1 MAELTPTIRAFLSE
15 IRFAALATINKD
27 GTPQQSTMWYELDG
41 DTILMN
47 TKAGRLKHRNLQRDS
62 RASICVLDGYR
73 WVTIS
78 GTVEMNDDQTV
89 AQADIRRLAIRYHGQ
104 EKGERQSREKF
115 SQEHR
120 VTVRLKIEKVTSEDV

>member
-1 MAELTPTIRAFLSE
+1 MEELTVSIQAFLSE
-15 IRFAALATINKD
+15 TRFAALATINKD
-27 GTPQQSTMWYELDG
+27 GTPQQSTMWYALDS

-47 TKAGRLKHRNLQRDS
+47 TKAGRLKHRNLQRDP
-62 RASICVLDGYR
+62 RASVCVLDGYR

-78 GTVEMNDDQTV
+78 GIVELNDDQSV

-104 EKGERQSREKF
+104 EKGERLSHEKF
-115 SQEHR
+115 SKEHR

>member
-1 MAELTPTIRAFLSE
+1 MVELTPSIRAFLNE
-15 IRFAALATINKD
+15 TRFAALATINKD
-27 GTPQQSTMWYELDG
+27 GTPQQSTMWYALDG

-47 TKAGRLKHRNLQRDS
+47 TKAGRLKHRNLQRDP
-62 RASICVLDGYR
+62 RASICVPDGYR

-78 GTVEMNDDQTV
+78 GTVEMNDDQAV

-120 VTVRLKIEKVTSEDV
+120 VTVRFKIEKVVSEDV

>member
-1 MAELTPTIRAFLSE
+1 MAELTPSIREFLSE
-15 IRFAALATINKD
+15 TRFAALATINKD
-27 GTPQQSTMWYELDG
+27 GTPQQSTMWYALDG

-47 TKAGRLKHRNLQRDS
+47 TKAGRLKHRNLLRDP
-62 RASICVLDGYR
+62 RASICVPDGYR

-78 GTVEMNDDQTV
+78 GTVELNDDQAV
-89 AQADIRRLAIRYHGQ
+89 AQADIRQLAIRYHGQ

-120 VTVRLKIEKVTSEDV
+120 VTVRLKIEKVVSEDV

>member
-1 MAELTPTIRAFLSE
+1 MVELPPSIRAFLNE
-15 IRFAALATINKD
+15 TRFAALATINKD
-27 GTPQQSTMWYELDG
+27 GTPQQSTMWYALDG

-47 TKAGRLKHRNLQRDS
+47 TKAGRLKHRNLQRDP
-62 RASICVLDGYR
+62 RASICVPDGYR

-78 GTVEMNDDQTV
+78 GTVEMNDDQAV

-120 VTVRLKIEKVTSEDV
+120 VTVRLKIEKVASEDV

>member
-1 MAELTPTIRAFLSE
+1 MAELTPSIQAFLSE
-15 IRFAALATINKD
+15 TRFAALATINKD
-27 GTPQQSTMWYELDG
+27 GTPQQSTMWYALDG

-47 TKAGRLKHRNLQRDS
+47 TKAGRLKHRNLQRDP

-78 GTVEMNDDQTV
+78 GTVEMNDDQSV

-120 VTVRLKIEKVTSEDV
+120 VTVRLTIEKVTSEDV

>member
-1 MAELTPTIRAFLSE
+1 MAELTPSIRAFLDE
-15 IRFAALATINKD
+15 TRFAALATINKD
-27 GTPQQSTMWYELDG
+27 GTPQQSTMWYALDG

-47 TKAGRLKHRNLQRDS
+47 TKAGRFKHRNLQRDP

-78 GTVEMNDDQTV
+78 GTVELNDDQSI

-115 SQEHR
+115 SKEHR

>member
-1 MAELTPTIRAFLSE
+1 MVELTPSIRAFLNE
-15 IRFAALATINKD
+15 TRFAALATINKD
-27 GTPQQSTMWYELDG
+27 GTPQQSTMWYALDG

-47 TKAGRLKHRNLQRDS
+47 TKAGRLKHRNLQRDP
-62 RASICVLDGYR
+62 RASICVPDGYR

-78 GTVEMNDDQTV
+78 GTVEMNDDQAV

-120 VTVRLKIEKVTSEDV
+120 VTVRLKIEKVVSEDV

>member
-1 MAELTPTIRAFLSE
+1 MEELTSSIQAFLSE
-15 IRFAALATINKD
+15 TRFAALATINKD
-27 GTPQQSTMWYELDG
+27 GTPQQSTMWYALDG
-41 DTILMN
+41 NTILMN
-47 TKAGRLKHRNLQRDS
+47 TKAGRLKHRNLQRDP

-78 GTVEMNDDQTV
+78 GTVELNDDQAL